1 MHKMVADA
9 TIFEF
14 LYISCMAT
22 NWISTAEMMAWRSFI
37 TTTGDL
43 LRAIEREL
51 EPFDLDMGD
60 YQLLVMLSE
69 APEKQLRMSDLADA
83 LRLTRGGLTR
93 RMEGVVK
100 KKLVSRVQSSEDG
113 RVAFAQMTA
122 KGVATLNAVAPEHV
136 ETVRRLMIDL
146 LTPAEVKAVGT
157 AFSKIRKNLAK
168 ELK

>member
-1 MHKMVADA
+1 
-9 TIFEF
+9 
-14 LYISCMAT
+14 MAT
-22 NWISTAEMMAWRSFI
+22 NWLSPAEMTAWRSFI

-43 LRAIEREL
+43 LRAIEHEL

-60 YQLLVMLSE
+60 YQLLAMLSE
-69 APEKQLRMSDLADA
+69 APERQLRMSDLADA

-122 KGVATLNAVAPEHV
+122 QVIGRLSILNIIMLQLQL
-136 ETVRRLMIDL
+136 RLQTHSTASTTSYQLQLKPL
-146 LTPAEVKAVGT
+146 L
-157 AFSKIRKNLAK
+157 
-168 ELK
+168 

>member
-1 MHKMVADA
+1 
-9 TIFEF
+9 
-14 LYISCMAT
+14 MAT
-22 NWISTAEMMAWRSFI
+22 NWLSPAEMTAWRSFI

-43 LRAIEREL
+43 LRAIEHEL
-51 EPFDLDMGD
+51 EPFGLDMGD
-60 YQLLVMLSE
+60 YQLLAMLSE
-69 APEKQLRMSDLADA
+69 APGQQLRMCDLADA